1 MIKLIGLVPLFPLI
15 GFLING
21 FFGKKM
27 SKGLSGTIACISVL
41 ASFIVSVL
49 IFMEVSASAQ
59 KSYVVEIFSWIN
71 SDTLKIPFSFLV
83 DPLSCLFLLNIT
95 GIGFLIHV
103 YSTSYMHDDE
113 GF

>member
-27 SKGLSGTIACISVL
+27 SKGLSGTIACVSVL

-59 KSYVVEIFSWIN
+59 KSYVVEIF
-71 SDTLKIPFSFLV
+71 
-83 DPLSCLFLLNIT
+83 
-95 GIGFLIHV
+95 
-103 YSTSYMHDDE
+103 
-113 GF
+113 